1 MKTKQEMLP
10 VRITEPEIVAK
21 AAEHAAKQFEL
32 ENLKNH
38 NKDLKREMKEDEDK
52 LAIKLLHL
60 ARIVDR
66 GEDDRLVDVH
76 ETPSVSERMIY
87 VVRLDTGEQIR
98 ARGMTASELQEAQQE
113 RLPLEA
119 PRKQRAPAV
128 KLVADAGEAD

>member
-10 VRITEPEIVAK
+10 VRITEAEIAAK
-21 AAEHAAKQFEL
+21 AAEHAAKQLEL

-113 RLPLEA
+113 RLPLDA
-119 PRKQRAPAV
+119 PRNRVTPI
-128 KLVADAGEAD
+128 KLVDGAGEAD